1 MRCVLWV
8 PQKYWAVLTSFFS
21 AWFSF
26 SFFCSYQGF
35 LFCCLRKHNAIFR
48 LQSYFVSKQCPRLNL
63 VAILLLLLFISV
75 KMSSSEIIFIKNFHL
90 VFYHLSLN
98 DDFLEL
104 LTVFFVFCFF
114 NFQCFLL
121 RIVCNFRK
129 HEFIKIFQQFMTYS
143 KWEHWCFTKEYNWI
157 LRQS

>member
-1 MRCVLWV
+1 MRRVLWV
-8 PQKYWAVLTSFFS
+8 PQKYRAVLTSFFS

-35 LFCCLRKHNAIFR
+35 LFCCPRKHNAIFR

-63 VAILLLLLFISV
+63 AASLLLISV
-75 KMSSSEIIFIKNFHL
+75 KMSSSEIIFVKNFHL

-104 LTVFFVFCFF
+104 LRQFFFFF

-121 RIVCNFRK
+121 RIVYNFRK
-129 HEFIKIFQQFMTYS
+129 HEFIKIFQQIYD
-143 KWEHWCFTKEYNWI
+143 I
-157 LRQS
+157 LKMRALVFHQGI

>member
-1 MRCVLWV
+1 MRRVLWV

-35 LFCCLRKHNAIFR
+35 LFCCPRKHNAKLR
-48 LQSYFVSKQCPRLNL
+48 LQSYCVSKQCPRLNL
-63 VAILLLLLFISV
+63 AASLLLLLFISV

-104 LTVFFVFCFF
+104 LRQLFFFF
-114 NFQCFLL
+114 NFHCFLL
-121 RIVCNFRK
+121 RIVYNFRK
-129 HEFIKIFQQFMTYS
+129 HEFIKIRQQIYDRLKMRALVF
-143 KWEHWCFTKEYNWI
+143 HQGI
-157 LRQS
+157 